1 MSGLVEQP
9 SMDANL
15 VARNAEACWH
25 MMETCAPSL
34 LSISRVVLK
43 FIPNEPIVCM
53 VLRAHATL
61 TQTASV
67 LQMVHIRERCF
78 EGICELA
85 ASSGFKNADQH
96 DSSPGSVVAVSN
108 VVTAGWDWRRLLV
121 TEELLGL
128 VLELAAV
135 LHEAWTKLLPVLQSL
150 HFELSVNMSRSTLR
164 GPRAS
169 GTSIGVAATVVE
181 DLRENQTIGISEEG
195 ASASEAER
203 VSPSQDQ
210 TVAPQAETYPEST
223 SGRGLSVAQP
233 SLLASLEGLFVG
245 SDCLPENAVFI
256 LLTELAVLGR
266 DVRRHES
273 FSEKTETDL
282 PPSPH
287 PTSGDSRFGLDQTLV
302 VARKNLFRLHAIW
315 TPVSGH
321 LAQMLSHQ
329 RASMRS
335 HGVKTYTELSKE
347 ALLFLCS
354 DHDHAGVETPG
365 LLPDDSVL
373 CASTERTVVRSY
385 QQMFANTLFSDIKRA
400 VLAGLMDVLDCCKR
414 KRLRLITGWQFV
426 LELLLLVPKES
437 EPALLKQ
444 AFDCLNVI
452 CDCLLEHLPVEDM
465 GRLGNCLQ
473 AMGTQDT
480 DQASAQG
487 SMKLLVNLARFLS
500 SNRTSILAR
509 LIGLP
514 TCGEGACSPAVAA
527 AAEASASQH
536 QDDGDKETG
545 ESRESAVRSALEQ
558 QGMTVYE
565 LLMSNVLKSLLSL
578 GLDRRVKVREEAL
591 QALFHLLHSDSYFSD
606 TPRLMQTCR
615 VHILPFLDSVA
626 QEVDRAEEDGSLCW
640 QHWLATWLSVVKGTA
655 DLVATGLVAL
665 AEDSEQLSEET
676 TVVSDRSG
684 PGQED
689 ALAAWE
695 GVTRMLTVGLTSGNM
710 WVVREAIRAITVP
723 MAKAAHRM
731 PRDAWDVM
739 WACMPGLLS
748 KAQKENESKSVS
760 GRRHLAGPVLAAVVV
775 EELILL
781 CQDEDVKR
789 GSVSLAGE
797 ASLVSSRNLSALI
810 ALVSAATRDFRS
822 KGSGAP
828 ASGESE
834 SGDRPETRAEQAT
847 RLYSLLVQAA
857 CERSNQSEVEEL
869 WMQVVWSLLQHLP
882 ARWDGVPGWAAG
894 VAVPEGFMPLEE
906 GHGCPDMVSP
916 V

>member
-1 MSGLVEQP
+1 
-9 SMDANL
+9 MDANL

-43 FIPNEPIVCM
+43 FIPNEPIVRM
-53 VLRAHATL
+53 VLRAHTTL

-85 ASSGFKNADQH
+85 VSSGFKSADQH
-96 DSSPGSVVAVSN
+96 DPSPGSVVAASN

-135 LHEAWTKLLPVLQSL
+135 LHEAWTKLLPVLQCL
-150 HFELSVNMSRSTLR
+150 HFELSVNVSRSTLR

-181 DLRENQTIGISEEG
+181 DLRESQMSSVSEEG

-203 VSPSQDQ
+203 VSPSQGQ
-210 TVAPQAETYPEST
+210 TVTPQAETYPEST
-223 SGRGLSVAQP
+223 SGRGLSVDQP

-245 SDCLPENAVFI
+245 SHCLPENAVFI

-273 FSEKTETDL
+273 FSEKTGTDL

-287 PTSGDSRFGLDQTLV
+287 LTSKDSRFGLDQTLV
-302 VARKNLFRLHAIW
+302 VVRKNLFRLHAIW

-347 ALLFLCS
+347 ALLFLCC

-365 LLPDDSVL
+365 LLPDDTVL
-373 CASTERTVVRSY
+373 CASTERTVMRSY

-414 KRLRLITGWQFV
+414 KRLRLITGWKFV

-452 CDCLLEHLPVEDM
+452 CDCLLEHLPVEDI

-527 AAEASASQH
+527 ATKVSASQH
-536 QDDGDKETG
+536 QNDSDKETG
-545 ESRESAVRSALEQ
+545 VESRESAVRSALEQ

-591 QALFHLLHSDSYFSD
+591 QALFDLLDSDSYFSD

-626 QEVDRAEEDGSLCW
+626 QQVDRAEEDGSLCW

-665 AEDSEQLSEET
+665 AVHSEQLSEET

-731 PRDAWDVM
+731 PRDAWDVI

-748 KAQKENESKSVS
+748 KAQKENESMSVS
-760 GRRHLAGPVLAAVVV
+760 GRRRRLAGPLLAAVVV
-775 EELILL
+775 EEFILL
-781 CQDEDVKR
+781 CQDDDVKR

-857 CERSNQSEVEEL
+857 CERSNQSEAGEL

-882 ARWDGVPGWAAG
+882 SLDVQPGWAAG

-906 GHGCPDMVSP
+906 GLGCTDMVSP